1 MKKKVKTVLAACI
14 YLVVA
19 FALVVVGG
27 KLFIVVTWTITEKS
41 TGFEK
46 GYFNQVKDDYEDV
59 VKYLITSVVAEYP
72 DEEYICLGFEGTN
85 VNDIELYIITDA
97 LENNI
102 FLKFDDEIAQSL
114 ANINDSFIKMGYS
127 IDAIRIKNGV
137 ISFTTIDGVYSLT
150 YTLDED
156 SDYAKIQSKQSYGE
170 TEELQGKWRHEK

>member
-1 MKKKVKTVLAACI
+1 MNKKVKYIFAACI

-19 FALVVVGG
+19 FALVIVSE
-27 KLFIVVTWTITEKS
+27 KIFIIGTWVFAEKS
-41 TGFEK
+41 TGLEK
-46 GYFNQVKDDYEDV
+46 GYFNQIKDDYEDV
-59 VKYLITSVVAEYP
+59 VKYLITSVMAEYP

-114 ANINDSFIKMGYS
+114 VNINDSFIKMGYS
-127 IDAIRIKNGV
+127 IDAIRIENGV
-137 ISFTTIDGVYSLT
+137 ISFTSIDGVYSLT

-156 SDYAKIQSKQSYGE
+156 FDYAKIKSKQPYGE